1 MYKLDSSGLQE
12 EPTIVIVGVGGTG
25 AFVAE
30 GVCRLLGRRKAT
42 MVLVDYDR
50 VEPHNLRRQA
60 FYEPDIDQF
69 KAKVVAERLA
79 RQFGREVGYSVAP
92 YSTQAHYSIFQTRM
106 RSWPTNGLL
115 IGCVDNPDARAVL
128 SKAVDGQWWIDA
140 GNGEQS
146 GQVLIG
152 NTRDSEQLRG
162 SFVTDAGVCAML
174 PLPTVQ
180 SPELLAPVPVAEV
193 RLDCAEAVEAGDQSA
208 TINQAMA
215 SLTVEFVSRLVSG
228 TLPWMGAYLDMELG
242 TMRTVMAE
250 PEAVARVT
258 HRTKKFLTAKSAI
271 QSNGRAG
278 LCSGCGRYHW

>member
-1 MYKLDSSGLQE
+1 VYKLDSSGLQE
-12 EPTIVIVGVGGTG
+12 EPVIAIVGVGGTG

-42 MVLVDYDR
+42 LVLVDYDR

-60 FYEPDIDQF
+60 FYEADIDQF

-79 RQFGREVGYSVAP
+79 RQFGREVTYSVHP
-92 YSTQAHYSIFQTRM
+92 YSPEAHTSIFRYNY
-106 RSWPTNGLL
+106 RKWPANGLV
-115 IGCVDNPDARAVL
+115 IGCVDNPEARKVL
-128 SKAVDGQWWIDA
+128 SKAIEGQWWIDA

-152 NTRDSEQLRG
+152 NIEDSEALRG

-174 PLPTVQ
+174 PLPSTQV
-180 SPELLAPVPVAEV
+180 PELLAPAAPAPVT
-193 RLDCAEAVEAGDQSA
+193 LDCAEAVESGDQSP
-208 TINQAMA
+208 TINQSMA

-258 HRTKKFLTAKSAI
+258 GRTKKFLTDK
-271 QSNGRAG
+271 NGRPAQSG
-278 LCSGCGRYHW
+278 QQGRCGCGRYHW